1 MKAKKK
7 PITKLT
13 PADLDVDLTPV
24 LEYLKVTEP
33 AQRIGGAKVEN
44 VDALV
49 TKLKEAGIT

>member
-33 AQRIGGAKVEN
+33 AQRVGGAKVEN